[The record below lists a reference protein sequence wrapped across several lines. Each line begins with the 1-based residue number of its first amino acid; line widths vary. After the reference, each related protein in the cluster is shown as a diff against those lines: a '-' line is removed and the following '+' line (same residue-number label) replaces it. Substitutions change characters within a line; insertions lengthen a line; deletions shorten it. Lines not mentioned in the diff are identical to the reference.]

1 MIYGPYSTGWRDEK
15 SRRERLARRA
25 AAVLYAWLGVVL
37 VVGGGA
43 YFWACVL

>member
-15 SRRERLARRA
+15 ARRERIARRA
-25 AAVLYAWLGVVL
+25 AAALYAWLGVVL

-43 YFWACVL
+43 AFWAWVL